1 MNYVSNAGVFLIQT
15 IFGLYA
21 IVVMLRLLLQLVR
34 ADFHNPIS
42 QFLVK
47 ATSAPLRPL
56 RRFIP
61 GYAGI
66 DFAALVLL
74 LILKLVEI
82 SLISL
87 FPEFPTL
94 ALGGAV
100 ALALVELL
108 KLLVNVYIFG
118 IIIMAVLSWVSPG
131 TYNPVAALLHQL
143 TEPVLRP
150 FRRLLPPMSGM
161 DLTPL
166 IALIALWIVMLL
178 VIAPLQD
185 SICSLSLFNNMY
197 CRARLL

>member
-1 MNYVSNAGVFLIQT
+1 MNYVSNAGIFLIQT
-15 IFGLYA
+15 LFGLYA
-21 IVVMLRLLLQLVR
+21 VVVMLRLLLQLVR
-34 ADFHNPIS
+34 ADFYNPIS

-47 ATSAPLRPL
+47 ATSLPLRPL

-66 DFAALVLL
+66 DFAAVVLL

-82 SLISL
+82 ILISL
-87 FPEFPTL
+87 FLEPPL
-94 ALGGAV
+94 AIGG
-100 ALALVELL
+100 ALALAVIELL

-150 FRRLLPPMSGM
+150 FRRLLPPMAGL

-166 IALIALWIVMLL
+166 IALVALWLVMLL
-178 VIAPLQD
+178 LISPLRD
-185 SICSLSLFNNMY
+185 SVCGLSLFNYTY
-197 CRARLL
+197 CSARLL

>member
-21 IVVMLRLLLQLVR
+21 MVIMLRLLLQAVR

-47 ATSAPLRPL
+47 ATSLPLRPL

-66 DFAALVLL
+66 DFAAVVLVLIVK
-74 LILKLVEI
+74 LIEI
-82 SLISL
+82 FLIGM
-87 FPEFPTL
+87 FPEFPVPGI
-94 ALGGAV
+94 GG
-100 ALALVELL
+100 ALALAVIELL
-108 KLLVNVYIFG
+108 KLALHIYIFG
-118 IIIMAVLSWVSPG
+118 IIILAVLSWVAPD
-131 TYNPVAALLHQL
+131 TYNPIVVLVHQL

-150 FRRLLPPMSGM
+150 FRRLLPPMAGL

-166 IALIALWIVMLL
+166 VALVALWLVMLL
-178 VIAPLQD
+178 VVAPFQD
-185 SICSLSLFNNMY
+185 SICSMNLFNHTY
-197 CRARLL
+197 CSARLL

>member
-21 IVVMLRLLLQLVR
+21 LIVMLRLLLQVVR
-34 ADFHNPIS
+34 ADFYNPIS

-47 ATSAPLRPL
+47 ATSTPLRPL

-66 DFAALVLL
+66 DFAAVVLL

-82 SLISL
+82 TLISL

-94 ALGGAV
+94 AIGG
-100 ALALVELL
+100 ALALAVVELL
-108 KLLVNVYIFG
+108 KLLINVYIFG

-131 TYNPVAALLHQL
+131 TYNPVAGLLHQL
-143 TEPVLRP
+143 MEPVLRP
-150 FRRLLPPMSGM
+150 FRRLLPPMGGL

-166 IALIALWIVMLL
+166 IALIALWLVMLL
-178 VIAPLQD
+178 FIAPLQD
-185 SICSLSLFNNMY
+185 GICSLSLFNSTY

>member
-1 MNYVSNAGVFLIQT
+1 MNYVSNAGIFLIQT
-15 IFGLYA
+15 LFGLYA
-21 IVVMLRLLLQLVR
+21 MVVMLRLLLQLVR
-34 ADFHNPIS
+34 ADFYNPIS

-47 ATSAPLRPL
+47 ATSLPLRPL

-66 DFAALVLL
+66 DFAAVVLL

-82 SLISL
+82 TLISL
-87 FPEFPTL
+87 FLEPPVAIGGLL
-94 ALGGAV
+94 ALAV
-100 ALALVELL
+100 IELL

-150 FRRLLPPMSGM
+150 FRRLLPPMAGL

-166 IALIALWIVMLL
+166 IALVALWLVMLL
-178 VIAPLQD
+178 LISPLRD
-185 SICSLSLFNNMY
+185 SVCGLSLFNYTY
-197 CRARLL
+197 CSARLL

>member
-21 IVVMLRLLLQLVR
+21 IVVMLRLLLQLAR
-34 ADFHNPIS
+34 ADFYNPVS

-47 ATSAPLRPL
+47 ATSLPLRPL

-61 GYAGI
+61 GYGGI
-66 DFAALVLL
+66 DFAAVVLL
-74 LILKLVEI
+74 LIVKLLEI
-82 SLISL
+82 TLISL

-94 ALGGAV
+94 AIGG
-100 ALALVELL
+100 ALALAVIELL

-118 IIIMAVLSWVSPG
+118 IIIMAVLSWISPG

-150 FRRLLPPMSGM
+150 FRRLLPPMSGL

-166 IALIALWIVMLL
+166 IALIALWMVMLL
-178 VIAPLQD
+178 IIAPLQD
-185 SICSLSLFNNMY
+185 SVCSLSLFNNLY

>member
-21 IVVMLRLLLQLVR
+21 IVVMLRLLLQWVR

-56 RRFIP
+56 RHFIP
-61 GYAGI
+61 GYGGI
-66 DFAALVLL
+66 DFAAVVLL

-82 SLISL
+82 GLISL
-87 FPEFPTL
+87 FPEFP
-94 ALGGAV
+94 ALDIGGAV
-100 ALALVELL
+100 ALAVVELL
-108 KLLVNVYIFG
+108 KLLLNVFIFG
-118 IIIMAVLSWVSPG
+118 IIIMAVLSWIAPG

-143 TEPVLRP
+143 VEPVLRP
-150 FRRLLPPMSGM
+150 FRRLLPPMGGL

-166 IALIALWIVMLL
+166 IALVALWLVMLL

-185 SICSLSLFNNMY
+185 AICSLSLFNNTY